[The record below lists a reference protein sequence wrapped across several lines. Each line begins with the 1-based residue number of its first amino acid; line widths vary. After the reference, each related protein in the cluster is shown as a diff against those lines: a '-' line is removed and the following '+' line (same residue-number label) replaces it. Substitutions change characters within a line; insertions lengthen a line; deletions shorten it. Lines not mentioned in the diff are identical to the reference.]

1 MTIDYQ
7 SLEAFSEQ
15 VLAAGRSI
23 RWAAVVNDNG
33 VILSYR
39 QRQGLSL
46 LLTHEENEEY
56 AVSAISR
63 HKTRT
68 KFESKIGRLRY
79 AFGRYDGLIRAT
91 IPINLQH
98 YLLITLDKEE
108 TNFDSIIMERIM
120 PLIENNMHR
129 FADLSDKKK
138 ARAEYELGTFR
149 CTTCAKEF
157 QTKEDANNHHNQ
169 EHSKDSVHVSE

>member
-1 MTIDYQ
+1 MNRSNSFFQNSDELMGTSILLLSSANTHTEVTAKTMAIDYQ

-15 VLAAGRSI
+15 VLATGRSI

-68 KFESKIGRLRY
+68 KFESKTKASTRIAPATTGSPKRSTFASHVGAIGRHHTV
-79 AFGRYDGLIRAT
+79 A
-91 IPINLQH
+91 
-98 YLLITLDKEE
+98 
-108 TNFDSIIMERIM
+108 RI
-120 PLIENNMHR
+120 
-129 FADLSDKKK
+129 
-138 ARAEYELGTFR
+138 G
-149 CTTCAKEF
+149 
-157 QTKEDANNHHNQ
+157 
-169 EHSKDSVHVSE
+169 